1 MDSPKA
7 TTLML
12 RYKAPDGWKRIP
24 ALYGGNGRIKPGWG
38 VLDGEPVVVG
48 QYRYEVR
55 FYEDRKVRYT
65 AVGRDAN
72 KAETERRRIEA
83 QRSAMAVAVE
93 AGLKIEEQT
102 ERRKLAATAAEYIAD
117 ATARHAHEAAAQA
130 KQVTAE
136 FLRGCRKSFVDEVTR
151 EDVLRFHA
159 ALRNRGCAPRTVAN
173 KHVRLA
179 SYLRFGGMAK
189 DKLPPEPSYEQQLPT
204 IYTSAQIKRLLEKA
218 DAFMRIV
225 VLLALKCGLREQELM
240 YLEWADINLGEAV
253 LQVRGKARWGFAV
266 KDKEQREVPI
276 PSDLIA
282 KLRVWRK
289 GRAKAAL
296 VLGNDRDR
304 PNGHL
309 LRLVKRLARN
319 ARLNCGNAWSF
330 LSIASG
336 APT

>member
-1 MDSPKA
+1 MRTARFA
-7 TTLML
+7 TPQWVVMRT
-12 RYKAPDGWKRIP
+12 RPRP
-24 ALYGGNGRIKPGWG
+24 SGGASR
-38 VLDGEPVVVG
+38 
-48 QYRYEVR
+48 
-55 FYEDRKVRYT
+55 
-65 AVGRDAN
+65 
-72 KAETERRRIEA
+72 
-83 QRSAMAVAVE
+83 RSAKAVAVE

-102 ERRKLAATAAEYIAD
+102 ERRKLAASAAEYITD
-117 ATARHAHEAAAQA
+117 NEARHAHEAAAQA

-136 FLRGCRKSFVDEVTR
+136 FLRGCSKTFVDEVTR

-159 ALRNRGCAPRTVAN
+159 ALRNRGCAPRSVSN

-179 SYLRFGGMAK
+179 SFLRFGGMDK

-204 IYTSAQIKRLLEKA
+204 VYPSAHMKSLLEKA

-240 YLEWADINLGEAV
+240 HLEWADINLSDAV

-266 KDKEQREVPI
+266 KDKEQREIPI

-289 GRAKAAL
+289 GRLKAAL

-309 LRLVKRLARN
+309 LRLLKRVARN
-319 ARLNCGNAWSF
+319 AGLNCGACPGC
-330 LSIASG
+330 IAD
-336 APT
+336 AKVRNPPALRPLVDI